1 MRRQQLCGM
10 QTGLETGHNAV
21 RAHLWRDTI
30 SKMQSHL
37 DPDQILDMVTSSL
50 DSDKAED
57 VLSIPLGGKSS
68 VADYMVIASGTSSR
82 QVAAMA
88 EHLEFRLKQA
98 GVEILGLEGMRQ
110 ADWVLIDANDVII
123 HLFRPEVREF
133 YGLER
138 MWANDGPQEVVT
150 VSS

>member
-1 MRRQQLCGM
+1 M
-10 QTGLETGHNAV
+10 TG
-21 RAHLWRDTI
+21 RAHLWRVTI

-68 VADYMVIASGTSSR
+68 VADYMVIASGSSSR

-110 ADWVLIDANDVII
+110 ADWVLIDANDVIV

-138 MWANDGPQEVVT
+138 MWANEGPQEVVT
-150 VSS
+150 VGT